1 MGGVATYRRR
11 MPSVRRGVLR
21 WRVTS
26 TAVDVLL
33 ACFVAGLSLTEVL
46 TGQVSGPPVAGV
58 VIALLFGAT
67 MLTWRRAPFA
77 TLLACYA
84 LMVLSVVLHVSLYDF
99 LGSVVAGVLVVASVA
114 VHYRFWPAVAGLAT
128 AYVTLLLTALRDPGG
143 WLWGA
148 FIIGAAFAAGRL
160 VRSRALLIADLRA
173 TTEELERSRDQ
184 QARTAVIEERTRI
197 AREMH
202 DVVAHAVSVMVVQAG
217 AAQRMVEVD
226 PERAAAAMEAV
237 QVTGSTALV
246 ELRRMLGVL
255 RLEPGQAELG
265 PQPGL
270 ADLDTLVGTLERA
283 GVTVSVDRR
292 GRAGRL
298 DPGVEL
304 TAYRILQEAVTNVV
318 KHARASSVRIAL
330 DDDGDELDLQV
341 RDDGVGA
348 SSGGGGAGGSGGGHG
363 LLGMAER
370 VAAYGG
376 RLDTGPSPAGGF
388 VVRARLPLAG
398 IAASQDA

>member
-1 MGGVATYRRR
+1 MRHRDLSSRHGERADGSPAVARQ
-11 MPSVRRGVLR
+11 
-21 WRVTS
+21 TS

-33 ACFVAGLSLTEVL
+33 ACSVAGLSLAEVL

-77 TLLACYA
+77 TLLGCYA
-84 LMVLSVVLHVSLYDF
+84 LMVLSVVLNVSLYNF

-114 VHYRFWPAVAGLAT
+114 VHYRFWPAVAGQAT

-184 QARTAVIEERTRI
+184 QARAAVIEERTRI

-217 AAQRMVEVD
+217 AAQRTLKVD

-246 ELRRMLGVL
+246 DLRRMLGVL

-265 PQPGL
+265 PQPGSGRPRH
-270 ADLDTLVGTLERA
+270 TRRHPRTGRGGGQGRPA
-283 GVTVSVDRR
+283 GPPQA
-292 GRAGRL
+292 AG
-298 DPGVEL
+298 P
-304 TAYRILQEAVTNVV
+304 
-318 KHARASSVRIAL
+318 
-330 DDDGDELDLQV
+330 
-341 RDDGVGA
+341 
-348 SSGGGGAGGSGGGHG
+348 GGGADGLPDPARGGDERGEARPGQ
-363 LLGMAER
+363 LGADRARRRRER
-370 VAAYGG
+370 A
-376 RLDTGPSPAGGF
+376 RPAG
-388 VVRARLPLAG
+388 A
-398 IAASQDA
+398 

>member
-217 AAQRMVEVD
+217 AAQRIL
-226 PERAAAAMEAV
+226 R
-237 QVTGSTALV
+237 STPSGPRPRWRPCRSPGA
-246 ELRRMLGVL
+246 RRWSSC
-255 RLEPGQAELG
+255 
-265 PQPGL
+265 
-270 ADLDTLVGTLERA
+270 A
-283 GVTVSVDRR
+283 GCSASCGWSR
-292 GRAGRL
+292 GRRSWGRSRVWPTSTHSSAPSNG
-298 DPGVEL
+298 PG
-304 TAYRILQEAVTNVV
+304 
-318 KHARASSVRIAL
+318 
-330 DDDGDELDLQV
+330 
-341 RDDGVGA
+341 
-348 SSGGGGAGGSGGGHG
+348 
-363 LLGMAER
+363 
-370 VAAYGG
+370 
-376 RLDTGPSPAGGF
+376 
-388 VVRARLPLAG
+388 
-398 IAASQDA
+398 